1 MQSNIIDTMLNKNK
15 SLIEEAKQQIK
26 EVYLEDERPWVV
38 GYSGGKDST
47 VVSQIVFE
55 ALKELDPKQL
65 HKKVFIIS
73 SDTLV
78 ETPLI
83 IQSINTTLHRIQSK
97 ALELGLPIE
106 THKVKPEPEQ
116 SFWANIIGKGYPS
129 PNQQMRWCTDRM
141 KIDPANKFVKDKVSK
156 FGEVIMLLGV
166 REDESATRANVINS
180 HTIEG
185 KRLMKH
191 STLTNAYVFAPIKK
205 FKLDD
210 VWEYLLNNTS
220 PWGDDN
226 TELYKLYADSNSTGE
241 CPLVIDKTVK
251 ESAGSCG
258 NSRFGCWT
266 CTVVSEDKAL
276 NGFIENGEEWMRPLL
291 EFRNWLADI
300 RDDRTR
306 RMKYRMD
313 GQIYF
318 LNVQIEEIDEK
329 LYAVLPKKG
338 SRAKQVILIDQ
349 FNIVEENDLSNYLTE
364 QNIDLSASGDDNI
377 LIKRNDGSFAQLG
390 LGPFT
395 LEARQEILRYLL
407 EVQRDL
413 EHPSDPSFELIQEE
427 ELRIIRRFWLEKGDW
442 EDKMPDIYEEVMGF
456 ELDWDYDDQPLFNRE
471 QITDLEILCEK
482 NNIDFKLVQKLIG
495 IEKEY
500 SGYKIKRGIYEEI
513 EKALT
518 QDYLHI

>member
-15 SLIEEAKQQIK
+15 SLIEEAKEQIK
-26 EVYLEDERPWVV
+26 EVYLEDDRPWVV

-55 ALKELDPKQL
+55 ALKELDSNQL
-65 HKKVFIIS
+65 HKKVYIIS

-83 IQSINTTLHRIQSK
+83 IQSINTTLHRIQSE
-97 ALELGLPIE
+97 ALKLGLPIE

-180 HTIEG
+180 HTVEG

-226 TELYKLYADSNSTGE
+226 TELYKLYSDSNSGE

-266 CTVVSEDKAL
+266 CTVVNEDKAL

-291 EFRNWLADI
+291 EFRNWLAGI

-318 LNVQIEEIDEK
+318 LNVQTEEIDEK

-338 SRAKQVILIDQ
+338 SRAKKVIPVDQ
-349 FNIVEENDLSNYLTE
+349 FNLVQENELSNYLAE
-364 QNIDLSASGDDNI
+364 NNIDLSAPGDDNI
-377 LIKRNDGSFAQLG
+377 LIEKNDGNYAQLG

-395 LEARQEILRYLL
+395 MEARQEILKYLL
-407 EVQRDL
+407 EIQRDL
-413 EHPSDPSFELIQEE
+413 NHPSDPSFELIQEE
-427 ELRIIRRFWLEKGDW
+427 ELRIIRRYWLEKGDW
-442 EDKMPDIYEEVMGF
+442 EDKLPEIYQEVMGYD
-456 ELDWDYDDQPLFNRE
+456 LDWDFDDQPLFDRE
-471 QITDLEILCEK
+471 QITDLEILCER

-495 IEKEY
+495 IEKNY